1 MSGPGT
7 SLRGATLERYRPS
20 GNVGAVLAEILAGH
34 ADAAP
39 HPAAQPA
46 RADSTEADRRQ
57 RLAACQLRERAALEG
72 QDADVVER
80 ERKARLVRWQG
91 LDSRG

>member
-7 SLRGATLERYRPS
+7 TLRGASPERYQPS
-20 GNVGAVLAEILAGH
+20 GDVDAVLAEILTSEG
-34 ADAAP
+34 DAAP
-39 HPAAQPA
+39 HLPPQPA